1 MNRITL
7 FIIALACA
15 IISFAQEPEL
25 LYDFMSNGVAYKIL
39 DESTVEI
46 SPVSR
51 TLQAYQTSDYI
62 YTGNDVTEFPMDS
75 QVQNEADGQ
84 WYEIVGVGAYAFYG
98 AHLSSI
104 DFHDFYSGR
113 LEYIRD
119 YAFQNCKN
127 LKVVNLPVTT
137 RWIGEGA
144 FEGCSALK
152 YVAMGFSGRGEINY
166 DDDLRISLGDKA
178 FGAATGLEALYLNNN
193 TSLTLPD
200 FGDAFE
206 NVGDAF
212 QIYVPDKGW
221 YNIQNLSRYNVS
233 SYGQFETYSTT
244 YCGHVPELSSPRF
257 SSNVRGADVSV
268 VNVYSYDEFRYN
280 VGSGY
285 QGAAYVKFN
294 YGWEYNYLGFTPRLT
309 FTYRIEPASL
319 SITVADSS
327 REYGEPNPK
336 FDISVTGYVDGEDE
350 SIFLIKPS
358 IFNGV
363 ADWVPALPD
372 ESTPV
377 GTYEIQ
383 AMASGADNY
392 LITWKHGTL
401 TINPA
406 PLKVMAWDYY
416 RPYGEKN
423 PQFSVEYDGF
433 KNAEDYNVLTEQPS
447 VTTNAEIDSPVGEY
461 PIIVSGGKAGN
472 YILDYQDGVLT
483 ITKAYQH
490 ITWDQEFDNMAVGDE
505 VTLNAQMS
513 SGLPVSYTLYGND
526 NVAELDGNVIRFI
539 GLGSVDIEVTQP
551 GNENYHD
558 FAMFKTAHV
567 DTYSG
572 IENVMNENLP
582 NIRIDNG
589 KIFIT
594 GAVESDVVCVYSL
607 SGNTIY
613 RGTSRIIPL
622 SHGIYIVQIGSHR
635 QKVVIR

>member
-7 FIIALACA
+7 LITALSCA

-62 YTGNDVTEFPMDS
+62 YTGNDVTDFPMDS
-75 QVQNEADGQ
+75 QVQNETDGQ

-104 DFHDFYSGR
+104 DFLDFYSGR

-127 LKVVNLPVTT
+127 LKVVNLPITIQ
-137 RWIGEGA
+137 RIGAGA

-152 YVAMGFSGRGEINY
+152 YVAMGFSGMPSGDINIA
-166 DDDLRISLGDKA
+166 LADKA
-178 FGAATGLEALYLNNN
+178 FGSATGLKALFLNNN

-200 FGDAFE
+200 VGEAFE
-206 NVGDAF
+206 NVGDGF
-212 QIYVPDKGW
+212 HIYVPDKGS
-221 YNIQNLSRYNVS
+221 YNIQNLSRYYVS
-233 SYGQFETYSTT
+233 SYGEFNTYSTT
-244 YCGHVPELSSPRF
+244 YCGHVPELSSLNF
-257 SSNVRGADVSV
+257 SSNVQDADVSV
-268 VNVYSYDEFRYN
+268 VNANSYESDGN
-280 VGSGY
+280 VGNY
-285 QGAAYVKFN
+285 QGTAYVKFN
-294 YGWEYNYLGFTPRLT
+294 FGWEYNYFAISPRLN
-309 FTYRIEPASL
+309 FTYRIKPAPL
-319 SITVADSS
+319 FITVADSS
-327 REYGEPNPK
+327 REYGEPNPE

-350 SIFLIKPS
+350 SIFSTKPM
-358 IFNGV
+358 IVNGV
-363 ADWVPALPD
+363 ADWAPALPD

-490 ITWDQEFDNMAVGDE
+490 ITWDQEFNNMAVGDE
-505 VTLNAQMS
+505 VTLDAQMS

-572 IENVMNENLP
+572 IENVTNENLP

-594 GAVESDVVCVYSL
+594 GAVDSDVVCVYSL